1 MVTAKTQATRKTRQP
16 AKSATRQA
24 ILDMLKLNGPSEAS
38 ELASRQGVST
48 MAVRQHLYALREEG
62 FVDYTESPRPVGR
75 PAKIWALTTAADR
88 FFPDAHAELTA
99 GLLGAMRATFGE
111 EGLQRLIAERTAQ
124 QIRAYAETVDREEGV
139 KAKLLALAR
148 LREAEG
154 YMAGVTEE
162 EDGSFLLVE
171 NHCPIC
177 VAAQACSGLCDGELT
192 VFRAVLG
199 PHVEVER
206 TDHLLAGARR
216 CAYRVRPQR

>member
-1 MVTAKTQATRKTRQP
+1 MTTAEKQKNPRQP

-24 ILDMLKLNGPSEAS
+24 ILDMLKLDGPSDAAD
-38 ELASRQGVST
+38 LAAKQGVST
-48 MAVRQHLYALREEG
+48 MAVRQHLYALQEEG
-62 FVDYTESPRPVGR
+62 FVNYSESPRPVGR
-75 PAKIWALTTAADR
+75 PAKIWSLTESAGR

-99 GLLGAMRATFGE
+99 GLLGAMQATFGE

-124 QIRAYAETVDREEGV
+124 QIRTYAVRVDGEASVAGKLEALAALREE
-139 KAKLLALAR
+139 
-148 LREAEG
+148 EG
-154 YMAGVTEE
+154 YMASVQTA
-162 EDGSFLLVE
+162 EDGAFLLIE

-177 VAAQACSGLCDGELT
+177 VAAKACSRLCDGELT

-216 CAYRVRPQR
+216 CAYRVRPRG